1 MYINKSDMAM
11 LSMRLQAISD
21 TIKMFSADVLESS
34 YGVNDTNTINNAV
47 LMAGTFIV
55 VLPVLFVYSLLQKQ
69 FIQGIERSGLTG
81 E

>member
-1 MYINKSDMAM
+1 M

-21 TIKMFSADVLESS
+21 TLQLFSADVLEST
-34 YGVNDTNTINNAV
+34 YGVTDTNTINNAV

-55 VLPVLFVYSLLQKQ
+55 VLPVLIVYSLLQKQ